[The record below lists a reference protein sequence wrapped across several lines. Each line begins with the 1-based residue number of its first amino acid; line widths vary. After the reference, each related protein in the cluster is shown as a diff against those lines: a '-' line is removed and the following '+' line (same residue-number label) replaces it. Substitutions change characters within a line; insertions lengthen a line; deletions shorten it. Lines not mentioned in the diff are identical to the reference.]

1 MKQLQHIRAK
11 TTDPGGA
18 TFGRVAPA
26 TFKVTNKGL
35 SLPGFLWR
43 IDQFVSLTPIKDK
56 YAESWFK
63 LWRPN
68 MKLEQPSLQATEK
81 PHIFHKTSRLHWLA
95 ITHTLYEV
103 IRLLR
108 EENQISVADA
118 IWHSV
123 TDTNWRNESC
133 LESVTN
139 FPEQLTIEK
148 RKGMF
153 RLEKK
158 SDGSFEQKWL
168 VDRIMLQGGFW
179 IGRLVRHSSDLSY
192 SGGMSDTDHE
202 EPTLSGSDQIGRA
215 SQDPRLEEKLSSPA
229 QDDAKLNMG
238 MSKAAS
244 TSPAADFAREPA
256 QQSPLTSVDK
266 SLVLAT
272 RQSRIKEANS
282 SNSLRESEDVSEAS
296 AKKTYSQYQ
305 TTLSMMTKFI
315 DQEMLMEINR
325 PKEAEDPRF
334 TLSTESLVEFAVA
347 MSNMDGRNSE
357 SSLQQQRAVFDI
369 EGDTTGQVL
378 ILTPFQKRLETLPR
392 PETRSTSVSWV
403 VHPLPHVNVSQDGR
417 DVETLGSSGMVR
429 GMWKF
434 MVSPENKYN
443 LV

>member
-1 MKQLQHIRAK
+1 M
-11 TTDPGGA
+11 TDPEGA

-35 SLPGFLWR
+35 SLPGFLWK

-68 MKLEQPSLQATEK
+68 TKLEQPSLQATEK

-95 ITHTLYEV
+95 ITHILYEV

-108 EENQISVADA
+108 EENQINVADA

-179 IGRLVRHSSDLSY
+179 IGRLVRHSSDISY
-192 SGGMSDTDHE
+192 SDWIPDIDDH
-202 EPTLSGSDQIGRA
+202 EPTLSGSDQIGRT
-215 SQDPRLEEKLSSPA
+215 SQDPRLEENLSSPA
-229 QDDAKLNMG
+229 QDDAKLKMG
-238 MSKAAS
+238 MSRAAS
-244 TSPAADFAREPA
+244 ASQAADFSREPA

-266 SLVLAT
+266 SLVPAT
-272 RQSRIKEANS
+272 PQSRIKEANS
-282 SNSLRESEDVSEAS
+282 SDSLRESETVSEATS
-296 AKKTYSQYQ
+296 KKTQAQYQ
-305 TTLSMMTKFI
+305 ITVSMLTKMI
-315 DQEMLMEINR
+315 DQVMLMDSHR
-325 PKEAEDPRF
+325 QKEADDPRF
-334 TLSTESLVEFAVA
+334 TISTESLAEFALA
-347 MSNMDGRNSE
+347 MSNMNGRNSQ
-357 SSLQQQRAVFDI
+357 SSLEQQRAVFDI
-369 EGDTTGQVL
+369 EGDTSGQVL

-403 VHPLPHVNVSQDGR
+403 VHPLSHLNVSQDGR
-417 DVETLGSSGMVR
+417 DVEILGSSGMVR
-429 GMWKF
+429 GMWRF
-434 MVSPENKYN
+434 MVAPENMYN